1 MAYVQLTSEERYLIE
16 HLAQHHISHRE
27 IARRLKRHHTTV
39 SRELARNDPVLA
51 DASTGIEARTRKPCS
66 AAPCRTTSG
75 VTTMRRWCGMSST
88 ACATTALPTS
98 SPRGSK

>member
-1 MAYVQLTSEERYLIE
+1 
-16 HLAQHHISHRE
+16 
-27 IARRLKRHHTTV
+27 
-39 SRELARNDPVLA
+39 LA